1 MRFCH
6 VTTFYPPHNFG
17 GDGILVQQMCEGLA
31 RRGHEVD
38 VVHCV
43 DAYQLKGEP
52 VTQVVS
58 DPPGIHRH
66 SLHSGWGLLSPL
78 ITQQSGQPGL
88 KRHALEQILSAQY
101 DVVHFHNISLVGGPG
116 VLRLSRAPVTLYT
129 AHDHWLVCPTH
140 VLWKYRKRPCE
151 RPQCLRCSVV
161 SGIPPQL
168 WRYTKLLEHSLEH
181 VDALIMPS
189 EFAAKKHREAG
200 IKRPMQVLNSF
211 SRLAQD
217 ETGDEGQGDGRGD
230 GSGGC
235 GADHRSGKPRFVY
248 AGRLE
253 SSKGV
258 EQLVDAFRNRP
269 GYELLIAGDG
279 TLAGKLRS
287 ACGDSPHI
295 RFLGGLPK
303 SQLAALLRDADAVIS
318 PAWGPEAFPLV
329 NIEAM
334 SCGTPVIAR
343 RSGGSAESIE
353 RSGGGLIYDR
363 PEELLTLVDRI
374 ACDPELRRTLAA
386 RASEGYLKY
395 FSEARWMEHYFELI
409 DAIAATKTADHPR

>member
-17 GDGILVQQMCEGLA
+17 GDGILVQQICEGLA

-38 VVHCV
+38 VVHCA
-43 DAYQLKGEP
+43 DAYALKGQP
-52 VTQVVS
+52 VTQPVS
-58 DPPGIHRH
+58 DPPGIRRH
-66 SLHSGWGLLSPL
+66 GLHSAWGLLSPL
-78 ITQQSGQPGL
+78 VTQQTGKPGL
-88 KRHALEQILSAQY
+88 KRHALEQVLSAPY

-151 RPQCLRCSVV
+151 RPQCFSCSIV

-168 WRYTKLLEHSLEH
+168 WRYTNMLQHCLQH
-181 VDALIMPS
+181 VDTLIMPS
-189 EFAAKKHREAG
+189 EFAAQKHHEAG
-200 IKRPMQVLNSF
+200 INRPMQVLNSF

-217 ETGDEGQGDGRGD
+217 ETRDEGQGDG
-230 GSGGC
+230 S
-235 GADHRSGKPRFVY
+235 GADQRSGKPRFVY

-279 TLAGKLRS
+279 TLAGKLRFT
-287 ACGDSPHI
+287 CGDSPHI

-303 SQLAALLRDADAVIS
+303 GQLAALLRDADAVIS

-363 PEELLTLVDRI
+363 PEELLHLVDCI
-374 ACDPELRRTLAA
+374 ASDPELRRNLAA

-395 FSEARWMEHYFELI
+395 FSEARWMERYFELI
-409 DAIAATKTADHPR
+409 SAIAATKTADHSR